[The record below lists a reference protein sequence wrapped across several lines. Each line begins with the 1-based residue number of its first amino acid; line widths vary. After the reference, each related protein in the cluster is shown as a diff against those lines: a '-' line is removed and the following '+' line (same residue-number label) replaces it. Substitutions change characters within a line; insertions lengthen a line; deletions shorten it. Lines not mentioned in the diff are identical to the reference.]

1 MALYRPHGPH
11 RPPGGDETPI
21 AASGEH
27 AAVDATPIAASGEHD
42 AVDVASTADLA
53 TPRPKRRKR
62 APWHPGVQANGSFRD
77 RVGRVFTEVD
87 DEVIPVEARQ
97 MIEAGATLVWDRC
110 GCGGGCGLMWVPP
123 ARLGELITTYPVLHR
138 TRLGSGTMSAW
149 KAKDGAALLL
159 LQSAVTWGR
168 VIR

>member
-1 MALYRPHGPH
+1 MAHYRPHGPH
-11 RPPGGDETPI
+11 RPPTGDDDAAPVAAPVEPA
-21 AASGEH
+21 AAS
-27 AAVDATPIAASGEHD
+27 
-42 AVDVASTADLA
+42 VASTADLA

-62 APWHPGVQANGSFRD
+62 VPWQPGVQENGTFRD
-77 RVGRVFTEVD
+77 RVGRVFNEVD

-97 MIEAGATLVWDRC
+97 MLEAGATLVWDRC

-123 ARLGELITTYPVLHR
+123 ARLGELVTTYPVLHR

-149 KAKDGAALLL
+149 QAKDGTSLLL
-159 LQSAVTWGR
+159 VQSSVTWGR